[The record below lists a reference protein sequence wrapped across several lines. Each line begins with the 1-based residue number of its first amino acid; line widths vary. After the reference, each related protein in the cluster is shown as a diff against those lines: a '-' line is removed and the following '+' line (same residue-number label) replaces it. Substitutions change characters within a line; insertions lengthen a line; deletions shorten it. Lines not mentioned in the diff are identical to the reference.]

1 METTITKTTTPVIY
15 DEYGYVDE
23 DATFAAALATCI
35 RERAEWGDWWTRFE
49 SETYAGGVQALRMIG
64 EGLTLTVEADPT
76 DMQCINWRITPIDDP
91 DNLLGCGTATHSYD
105 SCADDDRADADL
117 MAERWVN
124 GELAES
130 WRNCVEALRNDLID
144 DYMYPDYD
152 I

>member
-49 SETYAGGVQALRMIG
+49 SETYAGVQELRMIG
-64 EGLTLTVEADPT
+64 EGLTLTVEADPA
-76 DMQCINWRITPIDDP
+76 DMHCINWRITPTDDP
-91 DNLLGCGTATHSYD
+91 DNLLDGGCTTHSYD
-105 SCADDDRADADL
+105 SCANDDRSDADL

-124 GELAES
+124 GELAYS
-130 WRNCVEALRNDLID
+130 WRNCVEILRNDLID